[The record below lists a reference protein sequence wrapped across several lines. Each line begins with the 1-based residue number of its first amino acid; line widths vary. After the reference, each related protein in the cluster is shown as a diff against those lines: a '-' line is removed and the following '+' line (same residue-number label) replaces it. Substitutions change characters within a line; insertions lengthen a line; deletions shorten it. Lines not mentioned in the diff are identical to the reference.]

1 MSKAVLTI
9 DRIREILPHRYP
21 ILMVDRVLEVGDSEI
36 VASKLV
42 GANEPYLQGHFP
54 DHPIMPGVL
63 ILEALAQ
70 TGGIWCILTHPEMA
84 HMTPA
89 LTGVDKARFRR
100 PVRPGDTL
108 QLNVQILQARRQAI
122 RLEGRATVDGELA
135 ASANLLAS
143 FVRWGPER

>member
-1 MSKAVLTI
+1 VSKAALTI
-9 DRIREILPHRYP
+9 DQIRELLPHRHP
-21 ILMVDRVLEVGDSEI
+21 ILMVDRVLEVGEKEI
-36 VASKLV
+36 IATKLV

-63 ILEALAQ
+63 VLEALAQ
-70 TGGIWCILTHPEMA
+70 AGGIWCLLQHPEMA

-100 PVRPGDTL
+100 PIRPGDVV
-108 QLNVQILQARRQAI
+108 QLEVRVVQMRKPAI

-135 ASANLLAS
+135 AEATLMAAFIDWSARS
-143 FVRWGPER
+143 